1 MATLRAAMRIAVG
14 ADHAGYQLKEYLATW
29 LAESGHAVY
38 DLGTHSADPVD
49 YPDYAAAVAQAVLD
63 GRADRGVVVCGSGA
77 GAAIAANKLNGIRA
91 GVAHDSYTAHQ
102 MVEHDDVNVLCLGSR
117 VIGQALAEDLVKVFI
132 EARFSRDDRH
142 VRRVDK
148 IRALEQ

>member
-1 MATLRAAMRIAVG
+1 MRIAVG
-14 ADHAGYQLKEYLATW
+14 SDHAGYDLKERLASW

-38 DLGTHSADPVD
+38 DLGTHSAEPVD

-63 GRADRGVVVCGSGA
+63 GRADRGIIVCGSGA
-77 GAAIAANKLNGIRA
+77 GACIAANKFNGIRA

-102 MVEHDDVNVLCLGSR
+102 MVEHDDVNILCLGSR
-117 VIGQALAEDLVKVFI
+117 VVGQALAEDLVRVFI
-132 EARFSRDDRH
+132 DARFSRDDRH

-148 IRALEQ
+148 IRSLEG

>member
-1 MATLRAAMRIAVG
+1 MRIALG
-14 ADHAGYQLKEYLATW
+14 SDHAGFALKEHLAKW

-38 DLGTHSADPVD
+38 DLGTHTTDSVD

-63 GRADRGVVVCGSGA
+63 GRAARGIVVCGSGA
-77 GAAIAANKLNGIRA
+77 GASIAANKLRGIRA

-117 VIGQALAEDLVKVFI
+117 VVGEALAEDLVATFI
-132 EARFSRDDRH
+132 GAIFSRDDRH
-142 VRRVDK
+142 VRRLDK
-148 IRALEQ
+148 IRALEA